1 MSVPVPLL
9 RRMIIIKRLKR
20 NGAISEET
28 AKTLQE
34 VGILNP
40 TWFPKV
46 TDKLLKDKVLV
57 RTKDNKYY
65 LNKKQKNYNLTI

>member
-20 NGAISEET
+20 SGAISEET

-40 TWFPKV
+40 TRFPKV

-65 LNKKQKNYNLTI
+65 LNKK